1 MAKDWEAERRRIL
14 SQGVLGSRFLL
25 GSRDNASKAAGG
37 LLQLE
42 NGVAA
47 SVPLLEDMPENRSH
61 VKRIV
66 PAPQLLPENA
76 NALIRSQLVAMDS
89 YLMNTADAGPLS
101 LMTALQTRLKEDSP
115 QIEASGISPSS
126 LGGYTNAFLM
136 LGSIVN
142 CSNSL
147 GVDLT
152 PGAAAVDD
160 YKNTAAGVMGAC
172 HFFATQYVY
181 HIKDNVRDA
190 QLSGR
195 GGGGGGANSSPSS
208 MMNGLAGDIC
218 TYTSMMA
225 GRDVTNG
232 IGGVWPRLFYGEYP
246 REHANGSIVH
256 ADPLNSQP

>member
-1 MAKDWEAERRRIL
+1 MELTENPAAAATQANRTDVELALSAVQDGGAREALRLIDSYYAAEIQQL
-14 SQGVLGSRFLL
+14 KV
-25 GSRDNASKAAGG
+25 KIEAGG
-37 LLQLE
+37 AGGSSAGKDGSWE
-42 NGVAA
+42 GDVGSGGPFDAA
-47 SVPLLEDMPENRSH
+47 
-61 VKRIV
+61 VKRV
-66 PAPQLLPENA
+66 FGWMEETPQNWHQLLCFAVTRREQSDED
-76 NALIRSQLVAMDS
+76 ALATDAALRKHAPTIMLTSVIIVAMQC
-89 YLMNTADAGPLS
+89 A
-101 LMTALQTRLKEDSP
+101 
-115 QIEASGISPSS
+115 
-126 LGGYTNAFLM
+126 
-136 LGSIVN
+136 
-142 CSNSL
+142 
-147 GVDLT
+147 
-152 PGAAAVDD
+152 
-160 YKNTAAGVMGAC
+160 TAAGVMGAC

-246 REHANGSIVH
+246 REHANGPIVH

>member
-25 GSRDNASKAAGG
+25 GSRDNASKVAGG

-47 SVPLLEDMPENRSH
+47 SVPLLEGDIADNRSN

-76 NALIRSQLVAMDS
+76 SALISSQLMAMDS
-89 YLMNTADAGPLS
+89 YLMNSADMGPLG
-101 LMTALQTRLKEDSP
+101 LITALQTRLKEDNA
-115 QIEASGISPSS
+115 QIEASGVSSAS

-147 GVDLT
+147 GVDLSLGT
-152 PGAAAVDD
+152 DEADGH
-160 YKNTAAGVMGAC
+160 KSTAAGVMGAC
-172 HFFATQYVY
+172 HFFATQYV
-181 HIKDNVRDA
+181 HHVKDNVRDA

-195 GGGGGGANSSPSS
+195 GIGANSSSSS

-225 GRDVTNG
+225 GQDVTNG

-246 REHANGSIVH
+246 PRLRANGPILR
-256 ADPLNSQP
+256 ADLLTSQP